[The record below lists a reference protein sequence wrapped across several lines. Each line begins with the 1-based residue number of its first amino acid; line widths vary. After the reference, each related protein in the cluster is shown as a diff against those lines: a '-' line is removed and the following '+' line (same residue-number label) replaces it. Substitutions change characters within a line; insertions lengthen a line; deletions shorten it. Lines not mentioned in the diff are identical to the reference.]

1 MLYGACISKKDIN
14 TSFYDRNWNRKLR
27 FDFLLRSSKSKSH
40 LEFSN
45 IKDTQNL
52 WLVFW
57 VGSNFDPPTVHC
69 GGGRGHSFHDE
80 SLPHL
85 VFFRC
90 ASVSSGGSDLADLH
104 SQYLIAHPGC
114 LTHPSNASTSW
125 ICLFTR
131 WISALSA
138 LSVLLIDLASLI

>member
-1 MLYGACISKKDIN
+1 MTGVLSGQQ
-14 TSFYDRNWNRKLR
+14 
-27 FDFLLRSSKSKSH
+27 FLSSH
-40 LEFSN
+40 G
-45 IKDTQNL
+45 TL
-52 WLVFW
+52 W
-57 VGSNFDPPTVHC
+57 
-69 GGGRGHSFHDE
+69 GRGGHSFHDE
-80 SLPHL
+80 SLSHL

-131 WISALSA
+131 
-138 LSVLLIDLASLI
+138 